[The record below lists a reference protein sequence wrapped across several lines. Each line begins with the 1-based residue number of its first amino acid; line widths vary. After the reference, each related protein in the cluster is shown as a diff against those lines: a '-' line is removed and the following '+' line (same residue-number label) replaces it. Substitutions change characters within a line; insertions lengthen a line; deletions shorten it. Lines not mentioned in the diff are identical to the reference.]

1 MNIFNSI
8 LLGVIQG
15 LTEFLPIS
23 SSGHL
28 VIGNY
33 LLDIKNNNILFE
45 VMVHLGT
52 LLAIIYYYKLELIKI
67 SKECINKDKQAIN
80 YVILILV
87 ATLPAVFVGLFFNS
101 EVKSFYN
108 INSVSYCLLITGVII
123 FSSKFSNQ
131 KSINL
136 NYMNAII
143 IGIGQAFAILPGISR
158 SGITITI
165 ALLLG
170 LNRSEASKFSFFMAI
185 PIVIGAVVLEIM
197 NIDKIN
203 QIHFIN
209 LILGAFSATI
219 AGYLSIS
226 WLIKLINKLHFWKF
240 SFYTWSLGCIMLI
253 LDYYG
258 RS

>member
-1 MNIFNSI
+1 MDIFNSI

-33 LLDIKNNNILFE
+33 LLDIQNNDILFE
-45 VMVHLGT
+45 VTVHLGT
-52 LLAIIYYYKLELIKI
+52 LFAIIYYYRLELVKI
-67 SKECINKDKQAIN
+67 LKECLTGDRQAIN
-80 YVILILV
+80 YIVLILI
-87 ATLPAVFVGLFFNS
+87 ATLPAVLVGLLFNS

-143 IGIGQAFAILPGISR
+143 IGVGQAFAILPGISR

-185 PIVIGAVVLEIM
+185 PIIVGAVMLEII
-197 NIDKIN
+197 NVEKVN
-203 QIHFIN
+203 QIHFTN
-209 LILGAFSATI
+209 LILGALSATI
-219 AGYLSIS
+219 IGYFSIS

-240 SFYTWSLGCIMLI
+240 SFYTWSLGCVMLI
-253 LDYYG
+253 LNYYG